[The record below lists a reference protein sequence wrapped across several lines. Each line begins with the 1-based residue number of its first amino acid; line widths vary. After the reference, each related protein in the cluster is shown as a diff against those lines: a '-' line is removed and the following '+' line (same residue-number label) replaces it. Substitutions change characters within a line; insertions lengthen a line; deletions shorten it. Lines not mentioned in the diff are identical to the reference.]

1 MAVTRILT
9 QTRPNTGVA
18 FHNASDEFKA
28 FMQEWVD
35 AGTLVHN
42 GGSND
47 ESGLIRTWS
56 LTFPD
61 ETSFAS
67 FNSDTIHQTYTQ
79 HRREYNIQNN
89 IPEEGETTA

>member
-1 MAVTRILT
+1 MALTRILT

-18 FHNASDEFKA
+18 FHNASDDFKA
-28 FMQEWVD
+28 LKQEWVN
-35 AGTLVHN
+35 AGKMVDN

-61 ETSFAS
+61 
-67 FNSDTIHQTYTQ
+67 DTIYESFKSDARQQTYIQ
-79 HRREYNIQNN
+79 NRREYNTQNN
-89 IPEEGETTA
+89 ITEETETTA